1 MDQTIAGYLCN
12 HLSEAFQTSD
22 SRKKRLLWKI
32 LFEIGIQDLESIE
45 QYIYAYGSLLKE
57 EDLSER
63 EVFIGL
69 VYLLQQIKNHQK
81 NNL

>member
-1 MDQTIAGYLCN
+1 MEQTIAGYLCN
-12 HLSEAFQTSD
+12 HLSEALQTPD

>member
-12 HLSEAFQTSD
+12 QLSEAFQTSD

-32 LFEIGIQDLESIE
+32 FFETGIQDSDSIE
-45 QYIYAYGSLLKE
+45 QYIYAYGSLLE
-57 EDLSER
+57 EKDLSER

-69 VYLLQQIKNHQK
+69 IYLLQRIKIIK
-81 NNL
+81 

>member
-12 HLSEAFQTSD
+12 LLGEAFQTSD

-32 LFEIGIQDLESIE
+32 FFEIGIQDSDRIE
-45 QYIYAYGSLLKE
+45 QYIYAYGSLLEE

-63 EVFIGL
+63 EVFIQL
-69 VYLLQQIKNHQK
+69 VYLLQRIKNQK
-81 NNL
+81 IKN